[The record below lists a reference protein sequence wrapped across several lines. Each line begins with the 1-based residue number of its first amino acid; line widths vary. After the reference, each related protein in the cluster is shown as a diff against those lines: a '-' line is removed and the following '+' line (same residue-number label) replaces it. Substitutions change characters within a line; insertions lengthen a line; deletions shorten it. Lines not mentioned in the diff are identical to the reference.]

1 MIFWAS
7 AAAVAAK
14 FENFRT
20 AEAKLFALAS
30 RFGNREATTYEMELF
45 DTQIPRHVVPLKM
58 NKKDKEGHF
67 VLHGVKVTNNTEETE
82 PSSDDEQQ
90 QAKAQAPLVLLH
102 GYANGSLYFY
112 RNLVG
117 LSSFFQTIYSLD
129 MLGWGLSSRPDFKL
143 ENDSPECAEAFFV
156 ESLEAWRQAQDID
169 KMILAGHSMGGY
181 LSVAYCEKYP
191 ERVER
196 LVLLSPVGIPEQDNE
211 RTVKAQEMIRNSSFS
226 RRTMFSFYGVLFGRG
241 HTPGSMSRMF
251 PQTRV
256 KNMVTSYVENRL
268 PAITDPEEQ
277 QAVADY
283 LYCNSALPGSGE
295 FALKFLLNPFAMAR
309 NPLIRRIPLLKVP
322 QVTFLYGS
330 NDWMDSSGG
339 LDTKKFC
346 EQITDSQSTTPKI
359 DVYEVSN
366 AGHLLML
373 DNYEEFNAGV
383 VIGGLGLGALPRN
396 APVPTKLLLLQES
409 EKLNKADDVVRPAT
423 RQSVPIVVA

>member
-7 AAAVAAK
+7 AAAAAVK
-14 FENFRT
+14 FENFRA

-30 RFGNREATTYEMELF
+30 RFGNRAATTYKMELF
-45 DTQIPRHVVPLKM
+45 DTEIPRHVVPLKTK
-58 NKKDKEGHF
+58 KKDKDGHF
-67 VLHGVKVTNNTEETE
+67 VMHGVKITNTENASEQ
-82 PSSDDEQQ
+82 EQQ
-90 QAKAQAPLVLLH
+90 QQQAPLVLLH
-102 GYANGSLYFY
+102 GYANGAMYFY

-129 MLGWGLSSRPDFKL
+129 MLGWGLSSHPDFKL

-169 KMILAGHSMGGY
+169 RMILAGHSMGGY

-196 LVLLSPVGIPEQDNE
+196 LVLLSPVGVPEQDGARTEQRKE
-211 RTVKAQEMIRNSSFS
+211 RIANSSYS
-226 RRTMFSFYGVLFGRG
+226 RRAMFSVYSVLFGHG
-241 HTPGSMSRMF
+241 HTPGSMSRTL

-256 KNMVTSYVENRL
+256 KNLVSSYVEKRL

-295 FALKFLLNPFAMAR
+295 FALNYLLDPFGMAR
-309 NPLIRRIPLLKVP
+309 NPLMHRIPLLKVP

-330 NDWMDSSGG
+330 DDWMDSSGG
-339 LDTKKFC
+339 LDTKQFC
-346 EQITDSQSTTPKI
+346 EQMDSPSPNI

-373 DNYEEFNAGV
+373 DNSEEFNAGV
-383 VIGGLGLGALPRN
+383 VIGGLGLGALPSN
-396 APVPTKLLLLQES
+396 VPAPTKLHLRES
-409 EKLNKADDVVRPAT
+409 VQLEKVDDVVQPGT
-423 RQSVPIVVA
+423 RQSVPMVA

>member
-7 AAAVAAK
+7 AAVAAAK
-14 FENFRT
+14 FNNFRG
-20 AEAKLFALAS
+20 AEAKLVALAS

-45 DTQIPRHVVPLKM
+45 DTHIPRHVVPLKM
-58 NKKDKEGHF
+58 KKKDKEGHF
-67 VLHGVKVTNNTEETE
+67 VLHGVKVTNTEETE
-82 PSSDDEQQ
+82 QSSEQQ
-90 QAKAQAPLVLLH
+90 QQAPLVLLH
-102 GYANGSLYFY
+102 GYANGALYFY

-117 LSSFFQTIYSLD
+117 LSSFFPTIYSLD
-129 MLGWGLSSRPDFKL
+129 MLGWGLSSRPDFNL

-156 ESLEAWRQAQDID
+156 ESLEAWRQAEDID

-196 LVLLSPVGIPEQDNE
+196 LVLLSPVGIPEQDNAGIE
-211 RTVKAQEMIRNSSFS
+211 KRKEMIRSSSFS
-226 RRTMFSFYGVLFGRG
+226 RRTMFSFYQALFGRG
-241 HTPGSMSRMF
+241 LLTPSSVSRLL

-256 KNMVTSYVENRL
+256 KNMVCSYVEKRL

-283 LYCNSALPGSGE
+283 LHCNSALPGSGE
-295 FALKFLLNPFAMAR
+295 FALKYLLDPFGMAR
-309 NPLIRRIPLLKVP
+309 NPLMRRIPLLKVP

-330 NDWMDSSGG
+330 DDWMDSSGG

-346 EQITDSQSTTPKI
+346 EQMDSPSKKPKI

-383 VIGGLGLGALPRN
+383 VIGGLGLEALPKN
-396 APVPTKLLLLQES
+396 APVPTKLLLRES
-409 EKLNKADDVVRPAT
+409 VHLDRADDVVPDT
-423 RQSVPIVVA
+423 RQSVPIVA

>member
-7 AAAVAAK
+7 AAAAAAK
-14 FENFRT
+14 FENFRAT
-20 AEAKLFALAS
+20 EAKLVTLAS
-30 RFGNREATTYEMELF
+30 RFSNREATTYAMELF

-58 NKKDKEGHF
+58 KKKDKEGHF
-67 VLHGVKVTNNTEETE
+67 VLHGVKVTNTVETE
-82 PSSDDEQQ
+82 QSIEQEI
-90 QAKAQAPLVLLH
+90 PLVLLH
-102 GYANGSLYFY
+102 GYANGALYFY

-117 LSSFFQTIYSLD
+117 LSSFFKTIYSLD
-129 MLGWGLSSRPDFKL
+129 MLGWGLSSRPDFNL
-143 ENDSPECAEAFFV
+143 EKDSPECAEAFFV

-196 LVLLSPVGIPEQDNE
+196 LVLLSPVGIPEQDNAKLE
-211 RTVKAQEMIRNSSFS
+211 SRKEMIRSSSYS
-226 RRTMFSFYGVLFGRG
+226 RRAMFSFYKGLFGRG
-241 HTPGSMSRMF
+241 HTPGSISRTF
-251 PQTRV
+251 PESRV
-256 KNMVTSYVENRL
+256 KNMVSSYVERRL
-268 PAITDPEEQ
+268 PAISDPEEQ

-295 FALKFLLNPFAMAR
+295 FALKYLLDPFGMAR
-309 NPLIRRIPLLKVP
+309 NPLMRRIPLLKVP

-330 NDWMDSSGG
+330 DDWMDSSGG

-346 EQITDSQSTTPKI
+346 EQMDSPTPKI

-383 VIGGLGLGALPRN
+383 VIGGLGFEALPKN
-396 APVPTKLLLLQES
+396 VPVPTKLLLQSVQPDRAEDAVLPDS
-409 EKLNKADDVVRPAT
+409 
-423 RQSVPIVVA
+423 RQSVPIVA

>member
-7 AAAVAAK
+7 AAAAAAK
-14 FENFRT
+14 FENFRA
-20 AEAKLFALAS
+20 AEAKLVTLAS
-30 RFGNREATTYEMELF
+30 RFSNREATTYAMELF

-58 NKKDKEGHF
+58 KKKDKEGHF
-67 VLHGVKVTNNTEETE
+67 VLHGVKVTNTVETE
-82 PSSDDEQQ
+82 QSIEQEI
-90 QAKAQAPLVLLH
+90 PLVLLH
-102 GYANGSLYFY
+102 GYANGALYFY

-117 LSSFFQTIYSLD
+117 LSSFFKTIYSLD
-129 MLGWGLSSRPDFKL
+129 MLGWGLSSRPDFNL
-143 ENDSPECAEAFFV
+143 EKDSPKCAEAFFV

-196 LVLLSPVGIPEQDNE
+196 LVLLSPVGIPEQDNAKLE
-211 RTVKAQEMIRNSSFS
+211 SRKEMIRSSSYS
-226 RRTMFSFYGVLFGRG
+226 RRAMFSFYKGLFGRG
-241 HTPGSMSRMF
+241 HTPGSISRTF
-251 PQTRV
+251 PESRV
-256 KNMVTSYVENRL
+256 KNMVSSYVERRL
-268 PAITDPEEQ
+268 PAISDPEEQ

-295 FALKFLLNPFAMAR
+295 FALKYLLDPFGMAR
-309 NPLIRRIPLLKVP
+309 NPLMRRIPLLKVP

-330 NDWMDSSGG
+330 DDWMDSSGG

-346 EQITDSQSTTPKI
+346 EQMDSPTPKI

-383 VIGGLGLGALPRN
+383 VIGGLGFEALPKN
-396 APVPTKLLLLQES
+396 VPVPTKLLLQSVQPDRAEDAVLPDS
-409 EKLNKADDVVRPAT
+409 
-423 RQSVPIVVA
+423 RQSVPIVA